1 MGVNELNLI
10 KKYSYDMFKMML
22 NQLGIAMLG
31 LVMTMATFQNDKL
44 YFGTSVAC
52 VIIYIYLLY
61 AMMYEIGRADKPAID
76 GGRSVFNPLK
86 GLWIALGANIVNIIC
101 GVMIAV
107 FSFFI
112 VMQSPVA
119 VLDAQGNEIKVYTR
133 VETQETM
140 DASDYT
146 YIETKVYSNSGGT
159 AYTEENE
166 GLRYSETVNRNGG
179 IVSLYD
185 EKGNELELFSESG
198 MRLCTHKNSVKN
210 WASNLYG
217 VPYVIAT
224 FLQSMFAG
232 VRDRFFN
239 GNDFFYLMTPIL
251 PIAFTAL
258 AYYMGAK
265 GKRILFFLPERK
277 QKPKY

>member
-1 MGVNELNLI
+1 MNFI

-31 LVMTMATFQNDKL
+31 LVMTMATFQSDKL

-52 VIIYIYLLY
+52 IVIYIYLLY

-86 GLWIALGANIVNIIC
+86 GLWIALGANVVNIIC

-107 FSFFI
+107 FSLFI
-112 VMQSPVA
+112 VMQSPVT

-133 VETQETM
+133 VEADETM

-146 YIETKVYSNSGGT
+146 YIEAHLYSNSGGT
-159 AYTEENE
+159 AYTSEKD
-166 GLRYSETVNRNGG
+166 GSKFSETVDRNGG
-179 IVSLYD
+179 VVYVYD
-185 EKGNELELFSESG
+185 ENGNELELFSESG
-198 MRLCTHKNSVKN
+198 MRLCTHRNSVKT

-217 VPYVIAT
+217 VPYVVAT

-239 GNDFFYLMTPIL
+239 GNDFFYLMTPVL
-251 PIAFTAL
+251 PVAFTAL

-277 QKPKY
+277 QKPRY